1 MLRPCDRLYVSL
13 ARDSSGV
20 RREDAADESRCLGA
34 EQRRSGLLQLSELP
48 TSDGAPME
56 SARHRLQRNV
66 LIDTLADAWAAD
78 VEVVAREVLCATGR
92 IAVQPPAR
100 R

>member
-1 MLRPCDRLYVSL
+1 
-13 ARDSSGV
+13 
-20 RREDAADESRCLGA
+20 
-34 EQRRSGLLQLSELP
+34 
-48 TSDGAPME
+48 ME